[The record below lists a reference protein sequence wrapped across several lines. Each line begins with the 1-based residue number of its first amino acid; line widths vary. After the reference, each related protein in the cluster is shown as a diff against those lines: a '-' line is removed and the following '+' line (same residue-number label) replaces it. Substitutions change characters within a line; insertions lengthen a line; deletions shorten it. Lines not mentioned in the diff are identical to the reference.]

1 MNANLARIKA
11 DGKKYRLVTRS
22 DFDGLVCGMLLTE
35 LELVDDI
42 KFVHPKDMQDG
53 LIELSDR
60 DISTNLPYQ
69 STCAFV
75 FDHHESE
82 VLRNVSVNVDN
93 YIVDPHAPSA
103 SRVVYEWLGGEETF
117 PNIDVNMMK
126 AVDKADSAQ
135 FTREDVLEPKGWE
148 LLNFLMDSRTGL
160 GRFRDFRISNYQL
173 MMELIA
179 YCKTHTIDEILK
191 HPDVYER
198 VQIFHDHEK
207 LFREQIQRCTSV
219 YKNLVVLDLR
229 NEETIWAGNRF
240 MIYALFPEINISIHV
255 LWGLRMQ
262 NTVFATGKSIF
273 DRSSK
278 TDIGAL
284 MLKYGGGGHA
294 AAGTCQVPNDQAAKI
309 LGELIEAINSDG

>member
-1 MNANLARIKA
+1 MNANLERMKA
-11 DGKKYRLVTRS
+11 SGKKYRLITRS
-22 DFDGLVCGMLLTE
+22 DFDGLVCGMLLTD
-35 LELVDDI
+35 LDLVDDI

-53 LIELSDR
+53 LIELTES

-69 STCAFV
+69 PTCAFV

-82 VLRNVSVNVDN
+82 ILRNVSVNVDN

-103 SRVVYEWLGGEETF
+103 SRVVYDWLGGKETF
-117 PNIDVNMMK
+117 PLTDIGMMT

-135 FTREDVLEPKGWE
+135 FNREDVLDPKGWE
-148 LLNFLMDSRTGL
+148 LLSFLMDSRTGL
-160 GRFRDFRISNYQL
+160 GRFKEFRVSNYQL
-173 MMELIA
+173 MMDLIS
-179 YCKTHTIDEILK
+179 YCKTHSIPEILK
-191 HPDVYER
+191 HPDVAER
-198 VQIFHDHEK
+198 IQIYNAHEK
-207 LFREQIQRCTSV
+207 QFKEQVLRCTKL
-219 YKNLVVLDLR
+219 YKNLGILDLR

-240 MIYALFPEINISIHV
+240 MIYALFPEINISIHI

-278 TDIGAL
+278 TDIGTL

-294 AAGTCQVPNDQAAKI
+294 AAGTCQIPNDQAAKV
-309 LGELIEAINSDG
+309 LYELIEAINSDG

>member
-1 MNANLARIKA
+1 
-11 DGKKYRLVTRS
+11 
-22 DFDGLVCGMLLTE
+22 
-35 LELVDDI
+35 
-42 KFVHPKDMQDG
+42 
-53 LIELSDR
+53 
-60 DISTNLPYQ
+60 
-69 STCAFV
+69 
-75 FDHHESE
+75 
-82 VLRNVSVNVDN
+82 
-93 YIVDPHAPSA
+93 
-103 SRVVYEWLGGEETF
+103 
-117 PNIDVNMMK
+117 MMK

-191 HPDVYER
+191 HSDVYER

-207 LFREQIQRCTSV
+207 LFREQVQRCTKV
-219 YKNLVVLDLR
+219 YKNLGVLDLR

-278 TDIGAL
+278 TDIGTL

-309 LGELIEAINSDG
+309 LEELIETINSDG

>member
-1 MNANLARIKA
+1 MNTNLAKIRESGI
-11 DGKKYRLVTRS
+11 KYRLVTRS

-35 LELVDDI
+35 LDLVDDI

-53 LIELSDR
+53 LIELSER

-69 STCAFV
+69 PFCAYV

-82 VLRNVSVNVDN
+82 LLRNVSVNVDN
-93 YIVDPHAPSA
+93 YIVDPNAPSA
-103 SRVVYEWLGGEETF
+103 SRVVYDWLGGKETF
-117 PNIDVNMMK
+117 PKIDVEMML

-135 FTREDVLEPKGWE
+135 FLREDILDSKNWE
-148 LLNFLMDSRTGL
+148 LLSFLMDSRTGL
-160 GRFRDFRISNYQL
+160 GRFREFRISNYQL
-173 MMELIA
+173 MMELIS

-191 HPDVYER
+191 HPDVTER
-198 VQIFHDHEK
+198 VQIYRAHEK
-207 LFREQIQRCTSV
+207 QFREQVLRCTKV
-219 YKNLVVLDLR
+219 HKNLGVLDLR

-284 MLKYGGGGHA
+284 MLKYGGGGHT
-294 AAGTCQVPNDQAAKI
+294 AAGTCQIPNDQSAKV
-309 LGELIEAINSDG
+309 LAELIEAINSDG